1 MDIGARTPGGASRTT
16 GSEEE
21 EGASADAGVAAPA
34 AVALDGEE
42 GPEVDRGHVRAG
54 RARWGEGARASEVC
68 GVRHARKV
76 RPVDVES

>member
-1 MDIGARTPGGASRTT
+1 MT
-16 GSEEE
+16 GSEEG

-34 AVALDGEE
+34 LALDGEE
-42 GPEVDRGHVRAG
+42 GPEVDRGHARAG

-68 GVRHARKV
+68 GVRHARKG